1 MSYFHFFI
9 LGAPV
14 CSCGFFKHPQDP
26 RYGAI
31 PDGIGE
37 AFAVEVKTRAE
48 NSDMPLEKI
57 SGTHLVQTNFQMACT
72 NGDIT
77 FLQSYLP
84 EKDISH
90 FFYVK
95 RNDLLINVVKD
106 ITDHMLQS
114 TIFTDWHYDEH
125 SYLKKLGEQLLGST
139 ATFERLRPLRS
150 WINGLAKDIKR
161 VSFC

>member
-1 MSYFHFFI
+1 
-9 LGAPV
+9 
-14 CSCGFFKHPQDP
+14 
-26 RYGAI
+26 
-31 PDGIGE
+31 
-37 AFAVEVKTRAE
+37 
-48 NSDMPLEKI
+48 MPLERI

-95 RNDLLINVVKD
+95 RNDLLVNVVKD
-106 ITDHMLQS
+106 ITDHMLQN
-114 TIFTDWHYDEH
+114 TIFTDQHYDEH
-125 SYLKKLGEQLLGST
+125 SYLKKLGEQLLGGI

-150 WINGLAKDIKR
+150 WINGLAKEIKR

>member
-26 RYGAI
+26 RYGAS

-72 NGDIT
+72 NRV
-77 FLQSYLP
+77 
-84 EKDISH
+84 ISH
-90 FFYVK
+90 FSS
-95 RNDLLINVVKD
+95 LICQRK
-106 ITDHMLQS
+106 
-114 TIFTDWHYDEH
+114 
-125 SYLKKLGEQLLGST
+125 
-139 ATFERLRPLRS
+139 TFPIS
-150 WINGLAKDIKR
+150 
-161 VSFC
+161 SM